1 MSATQWEQY
10 LEAYDLF
17 VRYYSFFQL
26 YDGGL
31 FVTIKLK
38 SLVFFFSQMP
48 AQWAYAVWGHIYE
61 ASLKWCKMCG
71 ILQILIMSYL
81 LRDGQAELTWVE
93 NPVYSNFKVCWLRPS
108 WGKPHDLSEH

>member
-48 AQWAYAVWGHIYE
+48 AQ
-61 ASLKWCKMCG
+61 
-71 ILQILIMSYL
+71 
-81 LRDGQAELTWVE
+81 
-93 NPVYSNFKVCWLRPS
+93 
-108 WGKPHDLSEH
+108 